1 MFLEGTLT
9 VSMEKSAEVFDASL
23 YLVAAISL
31 RDEDAVVGAGDDLL
45 KGDNIG
51 PSHNGI
57 GGGGERFVLNKV
69 EAFAVVDECIAGD
82 AGGAVIGVGKAA
94 VDDKE
99 ASVGLD
105 RVLALSSTH
114 GDVAIDNVAVT
125 ALDAEMIEDV
135 VDDAGIV
142 TQEVIMAFRLLVRRL
157 VFNEVSLES
166 SHLAL
171 IEEGAIDAAPKVP
184 KEVAGGLALVSG
196 SGVVVSGTHYL
207 LDAVHKIAASEG
219 FACNVDAL

>member
-51 PSHNGI
+51 PSHDGI
-57 GGGGERFVLNKV
+57 GSGGEGLVLDEV
-69 EAFAVVDECIAGD
+69 EALAVVDEGVAGD
-82 AGGAVIGVGKAA
+82 ARGAMIGMSESAINDEETPVC
-94 VDDKE
+94 
-99 ASVGLD
+99 LD
-105 RVLALSSTH
+105 GVLALSSTH

-219 FACNVDAL
+219 FASNVDAL